1 MCYALCIT
9 HYPLPIPVSAR
20 TDSPMAAAQGA
31 ALAWVCMGR
40 WIERVGVA
48 L

>member
-1 MCYALCIT
+1 MRYVLCVMY
-9 HYPLPIPVSAR
+9 YPLPIPVSAR
-20 TDSPMAAAQGA
+20 TDSPMVAAQGA
-31 ALAWVCMGR
+31 ALAWVWGR